1 MRLFGVCKAAVRLA
15 VAAALFGVLAPIAS
29 FEAAAGFGVASPGE
43 AADADKAAAG
53 SKGGNTY
60 TKEEIQAREEA
71 RKRAEEEAE
80 TNPPP
85 PRAPAKAKVV
95 TPVPV
100 PVVKKDEDVEGC
112 APGKICIV
120 CVAGCNAGPRSIVHS
135 ITKKPGDKH

>member
-1 MRLFGVCKAAVRLA
+1 MRLVGVLKTVARLA
-15 VAAALFGVLAPIAS
+15 VAAVLFGVMAPMAS
-29 FEAAAGFGVASPGE
+29 NKAAAGFGVASPTD
-43 AADADKAAAG
+43 AAEADKAATA

-80 TNPPP
+80 KNPAP

-95 TPVPV
+95 KPAPV
-100 PVVKKDEDVEGC
+100 PVVKKDEVVDGC

-120 CVAGCNAGPRSIVHS
+120 CVAGCNAGPQSIVHS
-135 ITKKPGDKH
+135 ITKKPSDKQ